1 MPRHHHHH
9 HQPAAAAATVPHRQG
24 EESPHKSAHIVYDP
38 LSFIALMLDWIF
50 PSQNLLVE
58 LTTD

>member
-1 MPRHHHHH
+1 MPHHHHH
-9 HQPAAAAATVPHRQG
+9 HQPAAATVPHRQG

-58 LTTD
+58 LTTN